1 MVGTGSGSGSGSGSI
16 RNKLAS
22 GSVIQI
28 HGSGSVR
35 NIYGSDGR
43 WRSESTRFHMISHL
57 VHSFL
62 RKIRKWTWN
71 RSCIFILLYFLY
83 AGPVHTQ
90 TPYRQRGQRCFP
102 SFFKIN
108 TVRCQCWFCI
118 RTVWRTKPPTRLG
131 QGYKNTTHIVFNKYA
146 LSYLLLMFAGFFVK
160 HVSSDIKPTVL
171 YPRLYRVISKQ
182 QNTKYK

>member
-1 MVGTGSGSGSGSGSI
+1 MENWI
-16 RNKLAS
+16 N
-22 GSVIQI
+22 Q
-28 HGSGSVR
+28 
-35 NIYGSDGR
+35 
-43 WRSESTRFHMISHL
+43 ISHDL
-57 VHSFL
+57 PPGSL
-62 RKIRKWTWN
+62 
-71 RSCIFILLYFLY
+71 IFEKDPKVNLKPLLYFFLLYFLY

-108 TVRCQCWFCI
+108 TVGCQCWFCI
-118 RTVWRTKPPTRLG
+118 RTVWRTKPPTWLG
-131 QGYKNTTHIVFNKYA
+131 QGYKNTTRIVFNKYA

-171 YPRLYRVISKQ
+171 YPRLCRVISKQ